1 MPVYTWLNNTLG
13 IQRAFSSR
21 SGHTVLEVSGLSLP
35 DKDHIAARA
44 PEQHGNTYIA
54 TWFRPREFSITISLS
69 GCDAADFQQKHRALA
84 RVINPLDSSTLRI
97 ESEDHLRF
105 YLDCK
110 LVTGVAVN
118 RQNSR
123 IAEVLLQLIACNPF
137 FYTDEEEY
145 AILSSLSGGLFIA
158 FTIPGIIGSPA
169 NQASFTITN
178 DGHIYTTPVIT
189 IDGPIDN
196 PAFYNDTSGQVL
208 TVNELVLA
216 GSQLVIDMGNR
227 TAFIYTGAAATN
239 VLGSLTGTFWNLAVG
254 DNDIRIVS
262 DNAAVFTGTIVWTE
276 RYLVAV

>member
-1 MPVYTWLNNTLG
+1 MPVYTWINNTLG

-21 SGHTVLEVSGLSLP
+21 SGHTVLAVSGLSLP
-35 DKDHIAARA
+35 DKDHISARA
-44 PEQHGNTYIA
+44 PEQHGDTYIA
-54 TWFRPREFSITISLS
+54 TYFRPREFSIILSLS
-69 GCDAADFQQKHRALA
+69 GCDAADFQQKHRALVRA
-84 RVINPLDSSTLRI
+84 INPLNSSTLRI
-97 ESEDHLRF
+97 ESDDHLRF

-110 LVTGVAVN
+110 PVTGVDVN

-123 IAEVLLQLIACNPF
+123 AAEVLLQLVACNPF

-145 AILSSLSGGLFIA
+145 AFTSSLSGGLFIE
-158 FTIPGIIGSPA
+158 FTVPAIISSPG

-178 DGHIYTTPVIT
+178 DGHIYTSPVIT

-196 PAFYNDTSGQVL
+196 PAIYNDTAGQVL
-208 TVNELVLA
+208 TVAELVPA

-276 RYLVAV
+276 RFLVCI